1 MAKPVRL
8 YGSATLQA
16 QAHQLRCGRTE
27 MLLGSGWMH
36 NSFSSHRRTH
46 QFRFSWSMEP
56 LVKPP
61 KSPCQRGRYPLRR
74 LQVIAAPSGCKAF
87 PPTHLLSNAVTTDA
101 DGNAYFEYV
110 VRNTNATAVNQ
121 TTPDLR
127 CVQTAFSETVKD
139 RLVLMTIFADGSTST
154 TQLATRTYNQ
164 VGAGGAQSSWSGSS
178 LSPGSAIPDGHGGVL
193 ATWSE
198 LFVDLPSSY
207 MVSHISPNGQSDFHL
222 AALDN
227 MSSLFSSNSWPGVL
241 GDGGTGFVT
250 SAPGTR
256 DSVSSTIVAFDTN
269 SGQQAWAVQPGF
281 FVDQMFAQDGGGVIA
296 HGFDVS
302 NNPMMV
308 SVDSSGIIT
317 PVLISASLLTDS
329 WTGQWFWV
337 GPGVSAINLPFV
349 VNQASFWPEV
359 FGNPSQSSFGV
370 LGCPCLVQSTDST
383 RPSQPQASV
392 ATTESEPAPET
403 VQALDETAPSAQ
415 LLGPSNCPICN

>member
-1 MAKPVRL
+1 MTNVGSSNWTVPPLPGLQAGITAFGHFAPAPPTNDGAGLYSVEAGSNDTYALRALTTDGRQLWQQPLSTTVIGPDL
-8 YGSATLQA
+8 YGGVLVGGTGNPAGLKDLDGQTGSPVWISNFAGSPIAVRTDGNAVGLGWDAQQLQQPPPHPPISIFVVNGASGQTTQIPMPERSISVTATTGN
-16 QAHQLRCGRTE
+16 CGSI
-27 MLLGSGWMH
+27 GVQS
-36 NSFSSHRRTH
+36 
-46 QFRFSWSMEP
+46 
-56 LVKPP
+56 
-61 KSPCQRGRYPLRR
+61 
-74 LQVIAAPSGCKAF
+74 IPSDAF
-87 PPTHLLSNAVTTDA
+87 ISNAVTTDA

-110 VRNTNATAVNQ
+110 VRNTTATAVNQ

-154 TQLATRTYNQ
+154 TQLATRTYKQ

-296 HGFDVS
+296 HG
-302 NNPMMV
+302 P
-308 SVDSSGIIT
+308 T
-317 PVLISASLLTDS
+317 
-329 WTGQWFWV
+329 V
-337 GPGVSAINLPFV
+337 GPGSGFRLDR
-349 VNQASFWPEV
+349 E
-359 FGNPSQSSFGV
+359 SQ
-370 LGCPCLVQSTDST
+370 
-383 RPSQPQASV
+383 
-392 ATTESEPAPET
+392 
-403 VQALDETAPSAQ
+403 Q
-415 LLGPSNCPICN
+415 LTFR